1 MATTRPQ
8 TTGPELSLAA
18 VDIESRLKILEEQV
32 ARLEKQAPDD
42 RVCLVV
48 FSGELDRVLE
58 AFVIATGAAALGQ
71 QVSMFFTF
79 WGMAALRRR
88 RQFTGKRFHEKL
100 MALVSPG
107 SSGRLPLSRMNLFGA
122 GSQMMRRVMRNKHV
136 ASLEDLMRIARRM
149 GARIV
154 ACETSR
160 DLMGLAEGELPADLE
175 FGCTAGFLT
184 EALRSRMTLLI

>member
-8 TTGPELSLAA
+8 ITGPEPSRPAME
-18 VDIESRLKILEEQV
+18 VESRLKTLEAQV
-32 ARLEKQAPDD
+32 ARLEKRAPDD

-79 WGMAALRRR
+79 WGLAALRRR
-88 RQFTGKRFHEKL
+88 RQFNGKRFHEKL

-107 SSGRLPLSRMNLFGA
+107 SSRLPLSRMNLFGA
-122 GSQMMRRVMRNKHV
+122 GPQMMRRVMRDKHV
-136 ASLEDLMRIARRM
+136 ASLEDLMRIARRT
-149 GARIV
+149 GARIAV
-154 ACETSR
+154 CETSR
-160 DLMGLAEGELPADLE
+160 DMMGLAEGELPVDLE